1 MTSST
6 IIEEVEAM
14 RKSGLA
20 LLAFYYYDFRDDQQ
34 NNLRGLLSSV
44 LFQLCDQSESYHDIV
59 STFYSTHSHGA
70 QCPSDNELAL
80 CLKELLKLPGQAPV
94 YLIID
99 ALDECLN
106 TPALASPRE
115 KVLSLVEDLIDS
127 RLANLHIGVTSRPE
141 LDIKVSLQPLSFY
154 SVSIHDEIGQL
165 EDIEN
170 YIQSVVKTNR
180 KMQRWTAEH
189 KQLVIDALK
198 NRADGM

>member
-6 IIEEVEAM
+6 IIEEIEAI

-20 LLAFYYYDFRDDQQ
+20 LLAFYYYDFRDDQK
-34 NNLRGLLSSV
+34 NDLRGLLSSV
-44 LFQLCDQSESYHDIV
+44 LFQLCGQSEPYYDIL
-59 STFYSTHSHGA
+59 STFYLTYGHGA
-70 QCPSDNELAL
+70 QSPSDNELAL
-80 CLKELLKLPGQAPV
+80 CLKELLKVPRQAPI

-106 TPALASPRE
+106 TPAQSSPRE
-115 KVLSLVEDLIDS
+115 KVLSLIEDLINS
-127 RLANLHIGVTSRPE
+127 RLPNLHIGVTSRPE

-170 YIQSVVKTNR
+170 YIRSIVKTNR
-180 KMQRWTAEH
+180 KMQRWKAEH
-189 KQLVIDALK
+189 KQLVVHALT